1 MVLDDYMDSN
11 YCCYSN
17 SHKNIREEQVMYTRK
32 ETSRR
37 PVDGAMV
44 TWSWVDSGPPHTSE
58 VKGKTIVHWQ
68 PKRWVPVKV
77 DYKK

>member
-1 MVLDDYMDSN
+1 
-11 YCCYSN
+11 
-17 SHKNIREEQVMYTRK
+17 MYTRLEK
-32 ETSRR
+32 ARR
-37 PVDGAMV
+37 AVDGAMV
-44 TWSWVDSGPPHTSE
+44 TWSWVDHGPPHTSE

>member
-1 MVLDDYMDSN
+1 
-11 YCCYSN
+11 
-17 SHKNIREEQVMYTRK
+17 MYTRK

-58 VKGKTIVHWQ
+58 VKGKTVVHWQ